1 MSHQEEKSKR
11 KKFVYVSIFMNLLI
25 LLTFKY
31 FNFFSDATQQLLNL
45 AGIDYLT
52 PHISV
57 LLPMGIS
64 FYTLQTMGYSID
76 VYKGVIKAEKHPGI
90 FALYVTFFPQLVAGP
105 IERAKTLLPQFRVEQ
120 KFSTERALSGLRLI
134 LFGLYKKVAVADQIA
149 PIVDSVFANSN
160 NYNGISILVVNILF
174 ALQIYFDFAGYS
186 DIAIGSARVLGFNL
200 MTNFKRP
207 FFARSL
213 GELWAR
219 WHLSLTTWFRD
230 YIFVPMIRNK
240 FDWRIAIFTIYVL
253 SGMWHGANYNFFIW
267 GSFNA
272 FVIILSR
279 SMPKTKEWIWK
290 ALHLNRFPK
299 LDKVVDQVYTLLLFS
314 VPTVF
319 FRSATFEQAIEMF
332 QSLLVYFPSSI
343 ASISSSTFRHILLLD
358 QDSITWAIALLGIVV
373 LFFIEV
379 AEENKKGWIQDL
391 IMKWSMAPRWALY
404 FFMMFSVI
412 LLSGAREVPF
422 TYFQF

>member
-1 MSHQEEKSKR
+1 
-11 KKFVYVSIFMNLLI
+11 MNLLI

-31 FNFFSDATQQLLNL
+31 FNFFSDATQQLLDL
-45 AGIDYLT
+45 AGINYLT

-120 KFSTERALSGLRLI
+120 KFSSERALSGLRLI

-149 PIVDSVFANSN
+149 PIVDHVFANSS

-290 ALHLNRFPK
+290 ALQLNRFPK
-299 LDKVVDQVYTLLLFS
+299 VDKVVDQVFTLLLFS

-319 FRSATFEQAIEMF
+319 FRSTSFHQAIDMF
-332 QSLLVYFPSSI
+332 QSLLIYFPSTI
-343 ASISSSTFRHILLLD
+343 ISLSSKTYHHILMLD
-358 QDSITWAIALLGIVV
+358 QDIITWVIALLGITV
-373 LFFIEV
+373 LFFVERS
-379 AEENKKGWIQDL
+379 EEISNSWIQDI
-391 IMKWSMAPRWALY
+391 IMKWSRFPRWVFY

-412 LLSGAREVPF
+412 LLSGAREIPF